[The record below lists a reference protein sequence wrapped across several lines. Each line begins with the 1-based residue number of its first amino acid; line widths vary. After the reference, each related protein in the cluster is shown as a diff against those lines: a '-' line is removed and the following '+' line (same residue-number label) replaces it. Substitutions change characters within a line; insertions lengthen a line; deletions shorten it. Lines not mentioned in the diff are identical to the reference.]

1 MPAKGWKT
9 ILIKEEHD
17 LILRKIYDKRKHEL
31 LDMGIRTYTGF
42 IQDVVK
48 QWIELESKV
57 DVLRERFGEDLK
69 KRGIYSIPALVDAGI
84 QLLLRDL
91 EAKKGGLRG

>member
-1 MPAKGWKT
+1 MV
-9 ILIKEEHD
+9 KEEYD
-17 LILRKIYDKRKHEL
+17 LTLRKIYDKRKHEL
-31 LDMGIRTYTGF
+31 LDRGIRTYTGF

-57 DVLRERFGEDLK
+57 DMLRERFGEDLK